1 MSPLALLPT
10 GTVTFLFTDIE
21 GSTKLWENS
30 PDVMQSALKRHDQI
44 LRHSIEGAG
53 GYVFKTIGDAFCAAF
68 PTASQALEAAI
79 AAQLALAA
87 EPWQLPTPLLV
98 RMALHTGSAEERGG
112 DYFGPPLNRVARLMA
127 AGHGGQTLL
136 SEVTQG
142 LVRDTLPPGTS
153 LRDLGERSLKDLG
166 RPEQVY
172 QLQHP
177 ALLADFPPLRSL
189 DNPALPNNLPQQTT
203 SFIGREKQVE
213 EVKARLGKTR
223 LLTLTGAGGSGKT
236 RLSLQVAA
244 DLLTGDG
251 DGVWLVELAALT
263 DPALV
268 PGTIA
273 SVLGIKEQTSQP
285 IQQTLVEALRTKRL
299 LIVLDNCE
307 HLVAA
312 CASLAADLLRSCPD
326 VHLLAS
332 SREPLNVSGEQTYR
346 VPTLMLP
353 DPRQPQTVES
363 LSQFEAV
370 RLFIE
375 RAQAV
380 QPSFALTNA
389 NAPAV
394 AQVCFR
400 LDGIPL
406 AIELAAAR
414 VRSLSAEEISR
425 RLDHRFRLLTGGSR
439 DTLPRQQT
447 LRALI
452 DWSYDLLTEPEKALL
467 RRLSVFAGGWTLS
480 AAEAVCAD
488 EPVEDWEVLD
498 LLTALVDKSLVVA
511 EPAGDGT
518 RYRLSETV
526 RQYSGDRLA
535 ESGEAMGGR
544 AAACFLALAEEAAP
558 QLTGPDQAAWFSR
571 LEAEHDNLRASL
583 AWKEQSADGRED
595 SLRLAA
601 ALWRFWF
608 VRGHLSEGRLW
619 LDRALAAASGGEASA
634 AWAKALQGAGNLA
647 WSQGDYGGAR
657 ALHEECLALFRQL
670 GDQKGIASALGNLG
684 LVASHQGDFAW
695 AQTLHEECLALS
707 RQSGEQQSIASALG
721 NLGWVAQCQ
730 SDFAAARALYEECL
744 TLFRHQGDQ
753 KGIANVLG
761 NLGLVALYQG
771 DHAGASALYE
781 ESLTLSRQLRDQK
794 GIANA
799 LCNLGSMA
807 LYQGDYWGARAL
819 HDESLTLFRGLG
831 DQQGIANALSNLGWV
846 AQGQGDFAEAQ
857 ALHEECL
864 TVSRQLGDQQ
874 GVAAAL
880 GNLGI
885 VAFYQDR
892 CKEARG
898 LQEECLAL
906 SRHLGDQQGI
916 ANALGNLGIVASY
929 EDDYAGAYALHEE
942 CLALTSQLGDQ
953 QGIASV
959 LGNLGTVAFR
969 QGQMK
974 RLVQFNG
981 AAASLR
987 ESLGSPLPPV
997 DQAERDKQLTSA
1009 AESLGEAAFAA
1020 AWETGWAMTLTEAIE
1035 YALAREG
1042 AE

>member
-53 GYVFKTIGDAFCAAF
+53 GYVFKTIGDASCAAF

-657 ALHEECLALFRQL
+657 AL
-670 GDQKGIASALGNLG
+670 
-684 LVASHQGDFAW
+684 
-695 AQTLHEECLALS
+695 
-707 RQSGEQQSIASALG
+707 
-721 NLGWVAQCQ
+721 
-730 SDFAAARALYEECL
+730 YEECL